1 MVRHFPAES
10 AHAHCIARAFSR
22 FAHAWHRGF
31 YTLVQPSRANGPIFV
46 YICDSHCSFYL
57 SPRINCCTSYGPP
70 GAART
75 LRANVKPAHLK
86 VKGSF
91 IQLMSSACS
100 TVTGEPQRQRL
111 ASRTTEERETRFS
124 RRWAPH
130 RPRRAADSL
139 PAIEDDK

>member
-1 MVRHFPAES
+1 MFIGERE
-10 AHAHCIARAFSR
+10 
-22 FAHAWHRGF
+22 
-31 YTLVQPSRANGPIFV
+31 RANLVMRTGRFFYIFV
-46 YICDSHCSFYL
+46 YIYIYIYICDSHCSFYL
-57 SPRINCCTSYGPP
+57 FPRINCCTSYGPP
-70 GAART
+70 GAARG

-111 ASRTTEERETRFS
+111 ASRTAEERETRFS

-130 RPRRAADSL
+130 RPRRAADSV
-139 PAIEDDK
+139 PATKDDK